1 MKTDERTL
9 EQFQILHADDDE
21 DDNILIADA
30 FKETG
35 LNANITWVEDGEK
48 LLEYLSKKAHPDLI
62 LLDLNM
68 PRKDGLE
75 TLQAI
80 KSDVT
85 MRPIPIIAMTTSS
98 SKEDIQQCY
107 NLGVNSY
114 VRKPES
120 FDRLIEIAG
129 IISKYWFNAVELP
142 EKSAK
147 MTTDS
152 QYVKI
157 LTKNTDKGYR

>member
-1 MKTDERTL
+1 M
-9 EQFQILHADDDE
+9 LHADDDE

-48 LLEYLSKKAHPDLI
+48 LLEYLSKKGHPDLI

-142 EKSAK
+142 EKPEK

-152 QYVKI
+152 QCVKI
-157 LTKNTDKGYR
+157 FTKKTDKGYR

>member
-1 MKTDERTL
+1 MGDA
-9 EQFQILHADDDE
+9 FQILHADDDE

-35 LNANITWVEDGEK
+35 VNAKITWVEDGEK
-48 LLEYLSKKAHPDLI
+48 LIEYLSKKGHPDLI

-75 TLQAI
+75 TLREI
-80 KSDVT
+80 KSDAA

-98 SKEDIQQCY
+98 SRDDIQECY

-114 VRKPES
+114 VKKPDNFS
-120 FDRLIEIAG
+120 RLIEIAS

-142 EKSAK
+142 EKPEIPQEIGKLEKKKARVTSGK
-147 MTTDS
+147 D
-152 QYVKI
+152 
-157 LTKNTDKGYR
+157 NH